1 MQRLSLILHN
11 DDNEYRALNIIL
23 SQEYFQTV
31 IQNVHL
37 IRNGIL
43 PSILFWLNAQIH
55 QAETNDHHFAG
66 YVSKLILYENHYN
79 MIRIL
84 PEVISNIPYINN
96 PSMVQI
102 MFWYQTSFNP
112 LSEPIYCNSEEPW
125 VLNAS
130 GKYRAIII
138 GHDNAE
144 NTYRRKCH
152 YRQDMVADMYIKG
165 TMQHISL
172 YNCRIC

>member
-66 YVSKLILYENHYN
+66 HVSKLILSEKHYN
-79 MIRIL
+79 LIRIL

-102 MFWYQTSFNP
+102 VVWYQTSFNP
-112 LSEPIYCNSEEPW
+112 LSEPTYCNSEEPSLTLSQCTLAGPVYTGMSLEYHW
-125 VLNAS
+125 LTQCTLGYHWKNLVETAPNWNAT
-130 GKYRAIII
+130 G
-138 GHDNAE
+138 E
-144 NTYRRKCH
+144 T
-152 YRQDMVADMYIKG
+152 
-165 TMQHISL
+165 
-172 YNCRIC
+172 